1 MPSRVRPAASSRF
14 TRRPAKRTSPPSGAR
29 SPEIRP
35 NRLVLPA
42 PFGPTMPTMSPGWTA
57 SDRPAAM
64 TTWPNFFDRPSSS
77 SSAPDPEEPSHGSG
91 LVIWLLVRRQQVGGD
106 LRLRL
111 QRVVDDLHLDRV
123 LGALLPLHADRR

>member
-14 TRRPAKRTSPPSGAR
+14 TRRPAKRTSPRSEAR

-42 PFGPTMPTMSPGWTA
+42 LFGPTIPTMSPGWIA
-57 SDRPAAM
+57 SDRFSAM

-77 SSAPDPEEPSHGSG
+77 SSDPGPEEPSHGSG
-91 LVIWLLVRRQQVGGD
+91 LVIQSLVRRQQVGGD
-106 LRLRL
+106 LRLR
-111 QRVVDDLHLDRV
+111 QQGVVDDLHLDRI
-123 LGALLPLHADRR
+123 LGALLPLDA